1 MNRQQPSAIG
11 HRPSDISLRLSAIR
25 YPMFLA
31 VALVCAAAP
40 LRLSAQAFDRTKA
53 PVVAAP
59 PAFVTP
65 RIQTARLPN
74 GLTIDLVEMHELP
87 LVQVDVMIR
96 NAGARMDG
104 ALAGIAT
111 FTAGMLDEGAGT
123 RDALAIASE
132 AAYLG
137 AQIGTGADWDN
148 TEIELSV
155 PKRTLESAL
164 DLLADVVLR
173 PQFKGNEV
181 QKQRDLR
188 LANII
193 SQRDEPG
200 AVNGV
205 VLNSLLFPQ
214 GHPFH
219 RPAAGDSTSTA
230 RLDSAAV
237 RGFYAAQ
244 FKPDRTTI
252 VVTGDLTM
260 AEAQRLI
267 TARFGGWRQ
276 DRMARRDPPAA
287 DQLPAPIDRP
297 TRIFL
302 VDKPGAA
309 QSVIALARPGVERS
323 NPDYYA
329 LQVMNTIL
337 GGSFSSRLNQNLR
350 ETRGWTYGAGSGF
363 AYRPVPGPFRAT
375 ASVRTDVT
383 DSSLMEFK
391 REIEL
396 IRDSLVDP
404 LELQRAQA
412 YLALGLPGEFET
424 TGQVADQVGEM
435 LRFGLPLAY
444 WNGYV
449 QHVMHVTRADVQR
462 VARKYLDT
470 SRMTIVVVGDLAKI
484 RPGIESAAL
493 GPVELRD
500 VEGRPIR

>member
-1 MNRQQPSAIG
+1 MKRYQ
-11 HRPSDISLRLSAIR
+11 LSAIS
-25 YPMFLA
+25 YPLVVAGTVVLA
-31 VALVCAAAP
+31 THAP
-40 LRLSAQAFDRTKA
+40 TRLSAQASFDRGKA
-53 PVVAAP
+53 PEVPAP
-59 PAFVTP
+59 PAFTMP
-65 RIQTARLPN
+65 RVQTVRLPN
-74 GLTIDLVEMHELP
+74 GLTLDLVEMHELP

-104 ALAGIAT
+104 TLAGLAT

-123 RDALAIASE
+123 RDALGVASE
-132 AAYLG
+132 TAYLG
-137 AQIGTGADWDN
+137 ARMGTGADWDN

-155 PKRTLESAL
+155 PKRTLEPAL

-173 PQFKGNEV
+173 PQFRASEV

-193 SQRDEPG
+193 SARDEPG

-205 VLNSLLFPQ
+205 VLNALVFPE

-219 RPAAGDSTSTA
+219 RPAGGDSGSTA

-237 RGFYAAQ
+237 RGYYAAQ
-244 FKPDRTTI
+244 FTPERTTI
-252 VVTGDLTM
+252 VITGDLTM
-260 AEAQRLI
+260 AEARRLV

-276 DRMARRDPPAA
+276 DRRARRDPPGAA
-287 DQLPAPIDRP
+287 QLPPATDRA

-309 QSVIALARPGVERS
+309 QSVIALARAGVERS
-323 NPDYYA
+323 SPDYYA

-337 GGSFSSRLNQNLR
+337 GGSFSSRLNTNLR

-363 AYRPVPGPFRAT
+363 AYRPVPGPFRAS

-383 DSSLMEFK
+383 DSSLMEFR

-404 LELQRAQA
+404 VELQRAQA

-424 TGQVADQVGEM
+424 TGQVADQVGEL
-435 LRFGLPLAY
+435 LRFGLPFTW

-449 QHVMHVTRADVQR
+449 QQVMGVTRADVQR

-484 RPGIESAAL
+484 RTGIESANI

-500 VEGRPIR
+500 VEGRPVP